1 MTEKRRKIQELID
14 GVFKRLD
21 PTGRNAEKYRKLFAG
36 MNDKQFSEWINKL
49 LKDDKA
55 NLRMDIEEF
64 GKMQLLY
71 PNVEAAAKFL
81 NIPLYEYVYM
91 PHISTDPNRPVR
103 TKQPVMVGYLNIKR
117 PQQLVTKKTGLAIS
131 DTNRDETTGA
141 MKGDSKGGTT
151 SGIENEL
158 LVGVGADTVI
168 SEICGARGDNVYE
181 YDEMLSKIA
190 ETGSVRL
197 EDIKTGTYDK
207 PTILKADIYL
217 RAMGYKTDIV
227 SESYYSIDRMRKTL
241 NRETDF

>member
-14 GVFKRLD
+14 GVMKNLD
-21 PTGRNAEKYRKLFAG
+21 PTGRNAEKYRMMFSK
-36 MNDKQFSEWINKL
+36 MNDKQFSEWINKF
-49 LKDDKA
+49 LKDEKS
-55 NLRMDIEEF
+55 NFRLDIEEF
-64 GKMQLLY
+64 GKMQMRY
-71 PNVEAAAKFL
+71 ENVENAAKFL
-81 NIPLYEYVYM
+81 KVPLYEYVYM
-91 PHISTDPNRPVR
+91 PHVSNDPNRPVR
-103 TKQPVMVGYLNIKR
+103 TNQPVLVGYLNIKR

-131 DTNRDETTGA
+131 DNNRDEITGA

-158 LVGVGADTVI
+158 LVGVGADTII

-181 YDEMLSKIA
+181 YDEMLSQIA

-227 SESYYSIDRMRKTL
+227 SESYYSIDRMRKAL
-241 NRETDF
+241 NREANF